1 MRNAERGLRNET
13 AVLIPQFAIRVPR
26 FLPRLDYCGV

>member
-1 MRNAERGLRNET
+1 MRNAERGLRNKHGRF
-13 AVLIPQFAIRVPR
+13 IPQSALRIPR